1 MSRGFLKKIKK
12 SENLCRFLPNPHL
25 LPANPRHHAARDG
38 QKCSFARNN
47 SREIPPKMCR
57 GCRIAQTARPLHRPP
72 MISAQPRLRTTR
84 RDSGGGKFFPARYFP
99 GPGAHADTQA
109 RAARAVRLHL
119 WCKPC
124 AGWSGMPTGKR
135 SFCPF
140 WRVRCPTQNKRRNL
154 FRTSPLIQSKT
165 VPGHSI
171 RTRLAQKSAGGPT
184 ESRRPSARPRA
195 SAHRP

>member
-1 MSRGFLKKIKK
+1 MQPGTVK
-12 SENLCRFLPNPHL
+12 NAP
-25 LPANPRHHAARDG
+25 LPAIIHGKSPQNAPGMPDRADCPPPPSSPDDKRASARRR
-38 QKCSFARNN
+38 CA
-47 SREIPPKMCR
+47 
-57 GCRIAQTARPLHRPP
+57 
-72 MISAQPRLRTTR
+72 AQPRLRTTR

-124 AGWSGMPTGKR
+124 AGWSGMPTGTR
-135 SFCPF
+135 SFRPF
-140 WRVRCPTQNKRRNL
+140 WRVRCPTQNKRRSL

-165 VPGHSI
+165 VPGHRI
-171 RTRLAQKSAGGPT
+171 RTRLAQKSADGPT